1 MCAFMK
7 ISLKP
12 SSSTCDQKSL
22 LTEASR
28 LTSAHADVLSD
39 TQHQIR
45 RRAMLMVRMWS
56 PPQSSPLSSWYN
68 PFQWCKNRTYSEETL
83 FYFTLI
89 LNQILIHI
97 LYWLGLRSEID
108 QLIILQNKRAGESK
122 RPSRATS
129 SPLRRRSSYY
139 DQRLLKHTHR
149 PHMWT
154 PSTHTHTHNSQGL
167 HLIYRVF
174 IHLTGTLT
182 TASQISNTTRRSL
195 FYVRV

>member
-1 MCAFMK
+1 MWPEVTSDWSQPAY
-7 ISLKP
+7 I
-12 SSSTCDQKSL
+12 STCGCC
-22 LTEASR
+22 EWHAASDALCR
-28 LTSAHADVLSD
+28 
-39 TQHQIR
+39 R

-154 PSTHTHTHNSQGL
+154 PSTHTHTHTTLRGSIWFTECSYTSQ
-167 HLIYRVF
+167 
-174 IHLTGTLT
+174 
-182 TASQISNTTRRSL
+182 
-195 FYVRV
+195 VR